1 MSFLSAD
8 PYGAAPVPRGR
19 FLHHLNPLAKVA
31 AVVPAW
37 VALLFTR
44 DIVTPLVFVIV
55 AVLVVLVGARL
66 RASTVTGLLVAL
78 PAIVLV
84 MAFSFGLWT
93 DASRVADQRI
103 LFSVGAFHYTAG
115 AFAVGLATSL
125 RLAALVTLAL
135 VGGLTTTGPDLARAL
150 VAQLRVPYRIGYT
163 AIAAYRFLPRFGSE
177 LTLIRQAQRVR
188 GVASGWGP
196 VAAVR
201 RALSAVVPL
210 LASSIRH
217 AERMAL
223 AMESRAFGAHPTR
236 TERAPSRWRVRDTVF
251 VVLGFAVTAAVFV
264 LASRLRSGAGSGH

>member
-1 MSFLSAD
+1 MTFLSPD
-8 PYGAAPVPRGR
+8 QHGASATASRGR

-31 AVVPAW
+31 AVLPAW

-44 DIVTPLVFVIV
+44 DIVTPLVFV
-55 AVLVVLVGARL
+55 VLGVLLILVGARL
-66 RASTVTGLLVAL
+66 RPAIVVGLLVVL
-78 PAIVLV
+78 PAVVLV
-84 MAFSFGLWT
+84 MAVSFGFWT

-103 LFSVGAFHYTAG
+103 LFSVGAYDYTVG

-125 RLAALVTLAL
+125 RLGALVTLAL
-135 VGGLTTTGPDLARAL
+135 IGGLTTTGPDLARAL
-150 VAQLRVPYRIGYT
+150 VAQLRIPYRIGYT

-188 GVASGWGP
+188 GVAGGWGP

-201 RALSAVVPL
+201 RAFASVVPL

-236 TERAPSRWRVRDTVF
+236 TERTPSRWRVRDTVF
-251 VVLGFAVTAAVFV
+251 VAVAVVVTVAVFV
-264 LASRLRSGAGSGH
+264 L